1 MKGSYSLEAAGRKI
15 YPAVVIGLIS
25 CSMLMYEILLTRVCA
40 LRLYFHFG
48 FLVVSNCLLGI
59 GASGSL
65 ITVFQDRLK
74 RNERQWIFGTA
85 ALYVISAL
93 IAYVILLNI
102 HLEPGV
108 NFKNLKEVLQFASFN
123 FVAAV
128 PFFFSGATV
137 GMLLT
142 FNSENVNRI
151 YCIDLL
157 GAEPPRPCPAAL
169 RSARKQDIRPRD
181 RKNVV

>member
-1 MKGSYSLEAAGRKI
+1 MSDRSAPQRETQGLDTTGRKL
-15 YPAVVIGLIS
+15 YPFIVIGLIS

-65 ITVFQDRLK
+65 ITIFQDRLQ
-74 RNERQWIFGTA
+74 RNERLWIFVSCV
-85 ALYVISAL
+85 LYLLSAGL
-93 IAYVILLNI
+93 AYGFMLRMN
-102 HLEPGV
+102 LEPGV
-108 NFKNLKEVLQFASFN
+108 TFESPREVLEFATFN

-137 GMLLT
+137 GMILRVMW
-142 FNSENVNRI
+142 NV
-151 YCIDLL
+151 L
-157 GAEPPRPCPAAL
+157 
-169 RSARKQDIRPRD
+169 
-181 RKNVV
+181 